1 MRTQVTDTGETESGW
16 GGQRWRAGTVERVLG
31 SSAGRVALA
40 RLGLLAAAVSM
51 PVWVMRPLDFVKF
64 GDIKF
69 EYVMGIALM
78 AAGVALVEGV
88 TRGEFGYR
96 TSPWLWGLGALML
109 IGLVA
114 SLTAADPVVA
124 VNGTLQR
131 RDGFLMMLFNAMF
144 FLTAYRSAQGR
155 MGTRT
160 SDIVSR
166 CFVAAAVP
174 VWAYAFAQAVGIDP
188 YVWESFRGAG
198 ARAFSTLGNP
208 IFLGAY
214 SAMAVLLALGLWM
227 RGSSRWGYVWLLA
240 AGVGSSVIMLSAA
253 RAAWIGLVVGLVV
266 MAAVSVRGRVLVR
279 FSSGVLVAC
288 MVAALVTALVL
299 AVAPHDRV
307 ATIQSTT
314 SSLSSPSD
322 SRNSGRLAIW
332 AISARMIADH
342 PLLGVGP
349 DQMGAHF
356 GEYRTSDYNR
366 AEGADRVA
374 DKPHSSILEWTVET
388 GLLGGALFGA
398 LVVGILFVVGRMLLR
413 VSSSRGGH
421 DWVLVGIW
429 AGAIAYSVQS
439 LVTVTAIGVDGV
451 WWVLLGLLAGWS
463 VAQGSRAREGS
474 PSVMCADVT
483 EWSRPHRVGRGRT
496 EKIGEASV
504 QGGVTMYGRK
514 RRREGLTG
522 QSGFTLIELLVVIII
537 IAILAAIAIPTYLGT
552 RMKAQ
557 DSAAVTLVRNALTVV
572 MSANVDRN
580 NYSAITAGEL
590 SGIEPAITWSVVSTN
605 LVTSSPATITNAVVS
620 DAGDHAVDFYG
631 QAQDRFDVACVSA
644 SGNKFGI
651 EVVSTGAAGAS
662 YVKIR
667 VIEGDTLL
675 GW

>member
-1 MRTQVTDTGETESGW
+1 MRTQVTHTGETESGR
-16 GGQRWRAGTVERVLG
+16 GGQLRRAGTVERLLG
-31 SSAGRVALA
+31 SGTGRVALA
-40 RLGLLAAAVSM
+40 RLGLLAAAVSL

-69 EYVMGIALM
+69 EYVMGIALI
-78 AAGVALVEGV
+78 AAGVALVDGL

-155 MGTRT
+155 TEART

-174 VWAYAFAQAVGIDP
+174 VWAYALTQAAGLDP
-188 YVWESFRGAG
+188 YVWEPFREAG

-227 RGSSRWGYVWLLA
+227 RGNSRWEYVWLLA
-240 AGVGSSVIMLSAA
+240 AGVGSSVSVLSAA
-253 RAAWIGLVVGLVV
+253 RAGWIGLLVGLVAL
-266 MAAVSVRGRVLVR
+266 AAVSVRGRVLVR

-288 MVAALVTALVL
+288 MVAALVTASVL

-322 SRNSGRLAIW
+322 PRNSGRLAIW

-342 PLLGVGP
+342 PVLGVGP

-356 GEYRTSDYNR
+356 EEYRTSDYNR

-398 LVVGILFVVGRMLLR
+398 LVAGILFVVGRILLR
-413 VSSSRGGH
+413 ASPPRGS
-421 DWVLVGIW
+421 DWCVAGIW
-429 AGAIAYSVQS
+429 AGAIAYGVQS
-439 LVTVTAIGVDGV
+439 VVTVTAIGVDGV
-451 WWVLLGLLAGWS
+451 WWVLLGVLAGWS

-474 PSVMCADVT
+474 PRVTYADIT
-483 EWSRPHRVGRGRT
+483 ERPRPHRGWHGRT
-496 EKIGEASV
+496 GRTVGASV
-504 QGGVTMYGRK
+504 QGGLTVCGSM
-514 RRREGLTG
+514 RRRDGWAR

-552 RMKAQ
+552 HMKAQ
-557 DSAAVTLVRNALTVV
+557 DAAAVTLVRNALTVV
-572 MSANVDRN
+572 MSANVEKS
-580 NYSAITAGEL
+580 NYSAITAGDL
-590 SGIEPAITWSVVSTN
+590 SGIEPAIVWNAVSTN

-620 DAGDHAVDFYG
+620 RAGDHAVDYYG
-631 QAQDRFDVACVSA
+631 QAQDRFDVACVSE
-644 SGNKFGI
+644 SGNAFGI
-651 EVVSTGAAGAS
+651 EVVSTGAASAS
-662 YVKIR
+662 YVKVR
-667 VIEGDTLL
+667 VIEGDTLI